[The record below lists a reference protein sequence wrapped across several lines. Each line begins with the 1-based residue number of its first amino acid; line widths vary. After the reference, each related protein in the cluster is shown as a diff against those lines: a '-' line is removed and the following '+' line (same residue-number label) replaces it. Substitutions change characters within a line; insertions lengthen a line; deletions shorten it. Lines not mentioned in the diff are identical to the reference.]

1 MLVVT
6 MDQKASRSTGDAVPA
21 LLRSVSDVCVIA
33 PFERTAGD
41 EVQGVPADAA
51 ALYTVVRAAIRAGC
65 WYVGIGGGAGRVG
78 ADGGARSGSG
88 AAFVA
93 AREAVDAAKRS
104 RVPLAVRGEDPEAAA
119 RAQAVLRLQAL
130 LLARR
135 SRLQWEA
142 VDLVESGVSG
152 QQAARRL
159 AVTEQAF
166 SQRRIASGLA
176 EEKEALPV
184 LLALLNTLDRSAD
197 PRVSPVPAHVGG
209 T

>member
-6 MDQKASRSTGDAVPA
+6 MDQKASRSTSDAVPA
-21 LLRSVSDVCVIA
+21 LLRSLSDVSVIA

-51 ALYTVVRAAIRAGC
+51 ALYAVVRAAARAGC

-88 AAFVA
+88 TAFVA
-93 AREAVDAAKRS
+93 AREAVEAAKRS
-104 RVPLAVRGEDPEAAA
+104 RVPVAVRAEDPEAAA
-119 RAQAVLRLQAL
+119 RAQAVLRLQVAF
-130 LLARR
+130 LARR

-152 QQAARRL
+152 QQAARAL
-159 AVTEQAF
+159 GVTEQAF

-176 EEKEALPV
+176 EEKEVLPV
-184 LLALLNTLDRSAD
+184 LLALLDVLDRPAD
-197 PRVSPVPAHVGG
+197 QGRVQVVQAGG
-209 T
+209 A